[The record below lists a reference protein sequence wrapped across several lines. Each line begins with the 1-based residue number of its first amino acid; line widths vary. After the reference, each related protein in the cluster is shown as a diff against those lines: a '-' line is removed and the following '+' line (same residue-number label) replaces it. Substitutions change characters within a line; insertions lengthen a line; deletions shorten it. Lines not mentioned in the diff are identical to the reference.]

1 MAQYAENKPTAD
13 VLMSSMRSMGYT
25 FEAAI
30 ADIVD
35 NSISAAASEIQ
46 IRFPVD
52 PIDLFVAVCD
62 NGSGMNRD
70 ELFDAMKYGSSLKR
84 GKRQESDLGRFGLG
98 LKSASLSQCRKLT
111 VVSKKAGIL
120 SAFTWDLDVVEEKKD
135 WIMLERTAEE
145 IQSLRFID
153 YLNLFAVFI
162 DYFLPETVKISVSFA
177 VGFHSGGNAVAEH
190 RYFEFVGRQIG

>member
-111 VVSKKAGIL
+111 VL
-120 SAFTWDLDVVEEKKD
+120 L
-135 WIMLERTAEE
+135 LNTA
-145 IQSLRFID
+145 RR
-153 YLNLFAVFI
+153 
-162 DYFLPETVKISVSFA
+162 KIH
-177 VGFHSGGNAVAEH
+177 GWHSGIRFPILLLIVLLMN
-190 RYFEFVGRQIG
+190 